1 MEKKLLH
8 VFIKTSNQI
17 FLHPGP
23 MTTRTAFP
31 KERKG
36 RQVNFLRKGLGG
48 VPLHLCLPETIPV
61 KCPFWATRIHSS
73 TSAYSMLSHG
83 CTPPCQMNV
92 PSAIGKYIGNIK
104 YRQYEKLSQRWKVCA
119 TCFLM
124 FPSGTH
130 SRHYWSIKSCF
141 LMSPEWGFSTLLNT
155 GLQLLP
161 STSRNGLSQQVL

>member
-1 MEKKLLH
+1 M
-8 VFIKTSNQI
+8 
-17 FLHPGP
+17 P
-23 MTTRTAFP
+23 R
-31 KERKG
+31 
-36 RQVNFLRKGLGG
+36 
-48 VPLHLCLPETIPV
+48 HLCLPETIPV
-61 KCPFWATRIHSS
+61 KCPFWATGIHSS

-104 YRQYEKLSQRWKVCA
+104 YRQYEKLSQRWKVYA
-119 TCFLM
+119 TCFLV

-161 STSRNGLSQQVL
+161 STSRNGLSLSGALNPGISISVTLLWEPQCYFWFSNLGPMLSSDMFRN